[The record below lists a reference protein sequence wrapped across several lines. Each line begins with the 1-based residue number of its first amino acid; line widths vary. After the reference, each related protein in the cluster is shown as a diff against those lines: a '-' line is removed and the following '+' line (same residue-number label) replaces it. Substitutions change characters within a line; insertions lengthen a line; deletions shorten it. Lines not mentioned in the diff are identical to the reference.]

1 MRGIMSTMQQE
12 DNGRLYRRR
21 GRPSA
26 PIALR
31 RRHEIKVRL
40 NDAERAELGR
50 RATTA
55 GMAEI
60 GTYLRR
66 AVLAQRPPRAVVP
79 EVNRGAWG
87 ELART
92 TANLNQ
98 IAAHLNGGGR
108 FDERGTPRLAQAL
121 DALRAEVRALRL
133 TLTEPTGSDGDED
146 EDEGD
151 EA

>member
-1 MRGIMSTMQQE
+1 MSAMQQE

-21 GRPSA
+21 GRPAA

-40 NDAERAELGR
+40 NDVERAELER
-50 RATTA
+50 RAAGA

-92 TANLNQ
+92 TANVNQ

-108 FDERGTPRLAQAL
+108 FDERGTPRVAQAL
-121 DALRAEVRALRL
+121 DAVRDELDRLRSVLIG
-133 TLTEPTGSDGDED
+133 PFDDDDDES
-146 EDEGD
+146 
-151 EA
+151 